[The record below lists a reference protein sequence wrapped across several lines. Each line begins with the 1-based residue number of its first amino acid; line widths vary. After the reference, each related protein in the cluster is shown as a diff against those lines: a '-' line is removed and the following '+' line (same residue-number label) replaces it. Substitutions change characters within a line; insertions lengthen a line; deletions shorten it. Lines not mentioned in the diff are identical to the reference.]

1 MSAAQRLK
9 AQEKQ
14 SRRFDRAVNKKFKQM
29 KKAWKKKI
37 AGKVVKGVAF
47 VATAAAAGAVAGK
60 VKEIVKTKSG
70 DELREMATK
79 IKIKF
84 EEKRAA
90 KKSAADAVKTGA
102 DLGAGAANMDGV
114 TAAAAANEAGE
125 KMPGAVNVGTDTDGV
140 TAAAAANEAG
150 EKMPETVDVGLNT
163 DESAAAA
170 VDAEKEIQAKVSNS
184 ADSAAK

>member
-1 MSAAQRLK
+1 MSKSIFTMSAAQRLK

-47 VATAAAAGAVAGK
+47 VATAAVAGAVVGK
-60 VKEIVKTKSG
+60 VKEVVKTKSG

-90 KKSAADAVKTGA
+90 KKSAAADAVKTGA
-102 DLGAGAANMDGV
+102 DLGAGVANMDGV

-125 KMPGAVNVGTDTDGV
+125 KMSGTVNVGTDMDGV
-140 TAAAAANEAG
+140 VAAGEEILESVVAANTE
-150 EKMPETVDVGLNT
+150 E
-163 DESAAAA
+163 
-170 VDAEKEIQAKVSNS
+170 EIQAKASDS
-184 ADSAAK
+184 ADSAAE

>member
-1 MSAAQRLK
+1 MSKSIFTMSAAQRLR
-9 AQEKQ
+9 AQERQ

-29 KKAWKKKI
+29 KKAWKKRV
-37 AGKVVKGVAF
+37 AGKVIKGGAF

-70 DELREMATK
+70 DELREMAAK

-90 KKSAADAVKTGA
+90 GKSAAAVKTGA

-114 TAAAAANEAGE
+114 AAAAAANEAE
-125 KMPGAVNVGTDTDGV
+125 KEMSEV
-140 TAAAAANEAG
+140 
-150 EKMPETVDVGLNT
+150 VDVGMDV
-163 DESAAAA
+163 DESVVSAAAVA
-170 VDAEKEIQAKVSNS
+170 DTEEAMQAKAADADL
-184 ADSAAK
+184 ADSTAE

>member
-1 MSAAQRLK
+1 MSKSIFTMSAAQRLR
-9 AQEKQ
+9 AQERQ

-29 KKAWKKKI
+29 KKAWKKRV
-37 AGKVVKGVAF
+37 AGKVIKGVAF

-70 DELREMATK
+70 DELREMAAK

-90 KKSAADAVKTGA
+90 GKSAAAAVKTGA

-114 TAAAAANEAGE
+114 AAAAAANEAE
-125 KMPGAVNVGTDTDGV
+125 KEMSEV
-140 TAAAAANEAG
+140 
-150 EKMPETVDVGLNT
+150 VDVGMDV
-163 DESAAAA
+163 DESVASAATVADTEEA
-170 VDAEKEIQAKVSNS
+170 MQAKAADADL
-184 ADSAAK
+184 ADSTAE

>member
-1 MSAAQRLK
+1 MSKSIFTMSAAQRLR
-9 AQEKQ
+9 AQERQ

-29 KKAWKKKI
+29 KKAWKKRV
-37 AGKVVKGVAF
+37 AGKVIKGVAF

-70 DELREMATK
+70 DELREMAAK

-90 KKSAADAVKTGA
+90 GKSAAAVKTGA

-114 TAAAAANEAGE
+114 AAAVAANEAE
-125 KMPGAVNVGTDTDGV
+125 KEMSEV
-140 TAAAAANEAG
+140 
-150 EKMPETVDVGLNT
+150 VDVGMDV
-163 DESAAAA
+163 DESVVSAATVADTEEA
-170 VDAEKEIQAKVSNS
+170 MQAKAADADL
-184 ADSAAK
+184 ADSTAE

>member
-1 MSAAQRLK
+1 MSKSIFTMSAAQRLR
-9 AQEKQ
+9 AQERQ

-29 KKAWKKKI
+29 KKAWKKRV
-37 AGKVVKGVAF
+37 AGKVIKGVAF

-70 DELREMATK
+70 DELREMAAK

-90 KKSAADAVKTGA
+90 GKSAAAVKTGA

-114 TAAAAANEAGE
+114 AAAVAANEAE
-125 KMPGAVNVGTDTDGV
+125 KEMSEV
-140 TAAAAANEAG
+140 
-150 EKMPETVDVGLNT
+150 VDVGMDV
-163 DESAAAA
+163 DESVVSAAAVA
-170 VDAEKEIQAKVSNS
+170 DTEEAMQAKAADADL
-184 ADSAAK
+184 ADSTAE